1 MQQQIISD
9 GYGMRGKSKWIIEAI
24 QSFLKLP
31 DYPALTDIADD
42 MDQLSDVISIRLP
55 DDLLSLIDRAIIEI
69 RRNYPIMEG
78 VKSNMIRA
86 SIMQRLIRQT
96 TVTVVWLKLLN
107 YNILIDFNYP
117 SFLYKISENDKVHGC
132 WKLVIYR

>member
-24 QSFLKLP
+24 ESFLKLP
-31 DYPALTDIADD
+31 DYPCFTDIADD
-42 MDQLSDVISIRLP
+42 MHQLTDVISIRLP
-55 DDLLSLIDRAIIEI
+55 YDLLSLIDRAVIEV
-69 RRNYPIMEG
+69 RRHYPIMEG

-96 TVTVVWLKLLN
+96 SVTEV
-107 YNILIDFNYP
+107 
-117 SFLYKISENDKVHGC
+117 
-132 WKLVIYR
+132 